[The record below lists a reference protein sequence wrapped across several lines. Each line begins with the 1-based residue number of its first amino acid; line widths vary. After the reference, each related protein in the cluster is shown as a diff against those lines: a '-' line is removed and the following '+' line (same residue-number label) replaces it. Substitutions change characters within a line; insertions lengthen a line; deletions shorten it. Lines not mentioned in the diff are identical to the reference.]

1 MWASF
6 DWVVGIDPEEAVE
19 RQREVTRLSA
29 ERPLVVQTGV
39 LEEET
44 DNWPPPLGRKAQ
56 WVHTSTVSLSEDGLA
71 TTRVASVADG

>member
-44 DNWPPPLGRKAQ
+44 DNWPPPGTQGAVGTH
-56 WVHTSTVSLSEDGLA
+56 VH
-71 TTRVASVADG
+71 RVALRGRSGDHPGWPR